1 MSKVIAVSIAVV
13 LLAGPSAFGW
23 WCGGGLNQVQ
33 NTDIGLTGTI
43 QLLGGDSAGNTEQSL
58 TVRNEQ
64 SAQTAHGA
72 YAGQTLVGSFGQVG
86 HASGNA
92 AMIGV
97 VQDLGVVARQAQLVH
112 NGFGSKT
119 QTQSVGLVAEQG
131 VAKTVG
137 AGEASGLQQIHLLAG
152 QEVSNAA
159 GVMSQS
165 SAIIGMQ
172 KADVSGAATAS
183 AQNTM
188 NVTTVQSQTA
198 F

>member
-1 MSKVIAVSIAVV
+1 MSKIIAVSIAVV

-72 YAGQTLVGSFGQVG
+72 YAGQTLVGSFGQIG
-86 HASGNA
+86 HASGDA
-92 AMIGV
+92 ATIGV
-97 VQDLGVVARQAQLVH
+97 VQDLSVIARQAQLVH

-131 VAKTVG
+131 ITKTVG
-137 AGEASGLQQIHLLAG
+137 TGEANALQRIHLVAG

-165 SAIIGMQ
+165 SAITGMQ
-172 KADVSGAATAS
+172 KADVSSAATAS